1 MSNTTDNT
9 TVETVDMDINQI
21 LNIGDS
27 VMLPSN
33 GDEPEKNNIFSRGK
47 QDLSFLDGPTK
58 SEDKPAATTA
68 ATSTE
73 TSTTPAP
80 PPVSKSELDAMLD
93 DDSDEEVTTGSTKS
107 TGRKNGLVELTSKL
121 IEKKLLVPFDDD
133 KPIDKYTLQ
142 DFEELIEAN
151 FSHKEQELG
160 GRISN
165 DFYESLP
172 PEFQYAAEYV
182 SKGGTDLK
190 GLFRTL
196 AQVEEVRQMDP
207 ANEGDAKHI
216 SRSYLQATNFGTPDE
231 IEEQITEWEDAN
243 QLENKASKFKPKLDA
258 MTERQVQYKLAQQ
271 GEMQR
276 QQDAQMKH
284 YMDNIYKTL
293 EPGDLNGLKL
303 DRKTQNLLFTG
314 LVQPNYQSASGNPT
328 NLLGHLLEKHQYI
341 QPRHDLVAEAL
352 WLLAD
357 PEGYKAKVRENTKK
371 EVVADTVRKLKS
383 EQSNKMSSYSDEQPE
398 EAKSKNSFKIPRNGG
413 GFFKR

>member
-9 TVETVDMDINQI
+9 TVETVDMDLNQI

-27 VMLPSN
+27 VMLPAST
-33 GDEPEKNNIFSRGK
+33 DEPEKKNIFSRGK
-47 QDLSFLDGPTK
+47 EDLSFLDKPVTK
-58 SEDKPAATTA
+58 SE
-68 ATSTE
+68 TE
-73 TSTTPAP
+73 TTTSADPATTPAP
-80 PPVSKSELDAMLD
+80 APVSKSELDQMLNEDAD
-93 DDSDEEVTTGSTKS
+93 DDSTAGPSKS

-121 IEKKLLVPFDDD
+121 IEKNLLVPFDDE
-133 KPIDKYTLQ
+133 KPLDKYTLQ

-151 FSHKEQELG
+151 FNHKEEELG

-165 DFYESLP
+165 QFFEALP

-207 ANEGDAKHI
+207 ADENDAKHI

-243 QLENKASKFKPKLDA
+243 QLENKASKFKPKLDV

-271 GEMQR
+271 AEMQK
-276 QQDAQMKH
+276 QQQAQMKH
-284 YMDNIYKTL
+284 YMDNVYKTL
-293 EPGDLNGLKL
+293 EPGELNGLKL
-303 DRKTQNLLFTG
+303 DRRTQNLLFTG
-314 LVQPNYQSASGNPT
+314 LVQPSYQSASGNPT
-328 NLLGHLLEKHQYI
+328 NLLGHLLEKYQYVEPNHGLI
-341 QPRHDLVAEAL
+341 AKVL

-357 PEGYKAKVRENTKK
+357 EQGYESKVRENNKK
-371 EVVADTVRKLKS
+371 EVIAETVRKLKS
-383 EQSNKMSSYSDEQPE
+383 EQSNKISSHIDEQVDDN
-398 EAKSKNSFKIPRNGG
+398 KSRGSFKIPRNTG

>member
-27 VMLPSN
+27 VMLPSTTE
-33 GDEPEKNNIFSRGK
+33 EPEKKNIFSRGK
-47 QDLSFLDGPTK
+47 EDLSFLDTPATK
-58 SEDKPAATTA
+58 TDAAPAVK
-68 ATSTE
+68 STDD
-73 TSTTPAP
+73 STPAP
-80 PPVSKSELDAMLD
+80 AAPVSKSELDDMLNEDAD
-93 DDSDEEVTTGSTKS
+93 DETSTGPSKS
-107 TGRKNGLVELTSKL
+107 TGRKTGLVELTSKL
-121 IEKKLLVPFDDD
+121 IDKKLLVPFDDE
-133 KPIDKYTLQ
+133 KPLDKYTLQ
-142 DFEELIEAN
+142 DFEELLEAN

-160 GRISN
+160 SRVSTE
-165 DFYESLP
+165 FFESLP

-196 AQVEEVRQMDP
+196 AQVEEVRQMNP
-207 ANEGDAKHI
+207 ADEHDAKHI

-271 GEMQR
+271 EEMQK
-276 QQDAQMKH
+276 QQNAQMKH

-293 EPGDLNGLKL
+293 EPGELNGLKL

-314 LVQPNYQSASGNPT
+314 LVQPSYQSASGNPT
-328 NLLGHLLEKHQYI
+328 NLLGHLLERHQYI
-341 QPRHDLVAEAL
+341 EPRHDLVAEAL

-357 PEGYKAKVRENTKK
+357 PEGYKAKVREITKK

-383 EQSNKMSSYSDEQPE
+383 EQSNKISSYTDEQPE
-398 EAKSKNSFKIPRNGG
+398 EVKSKGGYKIPRNGG

>member
-1 MSNTTDNT
+1 MSNTTDTT
-9 TVETVDMDINQI
+9 TVETVDMDLNQI

-27 VMLPSN
+27 VMLPTAT
-33 GDEPEKNNIFSRGK
+33 DEPEKKNIFSRGK
-47 QDLSFLDGPTK
+47 EDLSFLDKPVTK
-58 SEDKPAATTA
+58 TDEPAAPA
-68 ATSTE
+68 AKTDDPSTN
-73 TSTTPAP
+73 PAP
-80 PPVSKSELDAMLD
+80 VVSKTELDQMLNEDVD
-93 DDSDEEVTTGSTKS
+93 DDATPGTSKS

-121 IEKKLLVPFDDD
+121 IEKNLLVPFDDE

-151 FSHKEQELG
+151 FNHKEQELG

-165 DFYESLP
+165 QFFESLP

-207 ANEGDAKHI
+207 SDENDAKHI

-271 GEMQR
+271 EEMQR
-276 QQDAQMKH
+276 QQQAQMKM

-293 EPGDLNGLKL
+293 EPGELNGLKL
-303 DRKTQNLLFTG
+303 DRRTQNLLFTG
-314 LVQPNYQSASGNPT
+314 LVQPNYQSASGNQT

-341 QPRHDLVAEAL
+341 EPRHDLVAEAL

-383 EQSNKMSSYSDEQPE
+383 EQSNKISSHTDDQVDDN
-398 EAKSKNSFKIPRNGG
+398 KSRGGFKIPRNTG

>member
-1 MSNTTDNT
+1 MSNTADNT

-27 VMLPSN
+27 VMLPSTTE
-33 GDEPEKNNIFSRGK
+33 DAEKKNIFSRGK
-47 QDLSFLDGPTK
+47 EDLSFLDKPAKEEVPASTTTPAD
-58 SEDKPAATTA
+58 SATTPAAT
-68 ATSTE
+68 
-73 TSTTPAP
+73 
-80 PPVSKSELDAMLD
+80 PVSKSELDDMLNED
-93 DDSDEEVTTGSTKS
+93 PDEDTVTGSTKS

-121 IEKKLLVPFDDD
+121 IEKNLLVPFDDD

-151 FSHKEQELG
+151 FNHKEQELG

-165 DFYESLP
+165 QFFESLP
-172 PEFQYAAEYV
+172 PEFQYAAEYI

-190 GLFRTL
+190 GLFKTL

-207 ANEGDAKHI
+207 SDEGDAKHI
-216 SRSYLQATNFGTPDE
+216 SRSYLQATNFGTTEE

-271 GEMQR
+271 AEMQK
-276 QQDAQMKH
+276 QQDVQMKY

-293 EPGDLNGLKL
+293 EPGELNGLKL

-341 QPRHDLVAEAL
+341 EPRHDLVAEAL

-357 PEGYKAKVRENTKK
+357 PEGYKARVRENTKK

-383 EQSNKMSSYSDEQPE
+383 EQSNKIASYADEQPE
-398 EAKSKNSFKIPRNGG
+398 EQKSRGGAKLSRNTG